1 MNRVLDSAAVER
13 FVTDGFVKIE
23 GAFDRETGKRCAGE
37 LWEQIGLRADDP
49 SSWTEPLIWVS
60 GMSSPPFTAVAGTDA
75 LVSAY
80 DALVGPGRWRP
91 RLGMGTFPLRFPSTE
106 PPQAAGWHVEA
117 SFAGDDG
124 GLRLSLRSRGRALL
138 MLFLFSD
145 VGVDDAPTLIRVGS
159 HLAVPPFLADAGPEG
174 RAWMDVC
181 ADVVLATEDHS
192 VVAATGRI
200 GDVFLCHPFLVHTAQ
215 AHRGRVPR
223 FMAQPPL
230 EPTGE
235 LELDGDRLTPVA
247 EAVRRGLASVL
258 KPQPGLNP
266 VECSSGR

>member
-1 MNRVLDSAAVER
+1 MNQVLDSAAVER
-13 FVTDGFVKIE
+13 FITDGFVKIPA
-23 GAFDRETGKRCAGE
+23 AFDREIGQRCAVE
-37 LWEQIGLRADDP
+37 LWDRIGPRAEDP
-49 SSWTEPLIWVS
+49 ASWTESLIWVP
-60 GMSSPPFTAVAGTDA
+60 GMSSPAFTEVANTDV

-106 PPQAAGWHVEA
+106 PPEAAGWHVEA
-117 SFAGDDG
+117 SFADDEG
-124 GLRLSLRSRGRALL
+124 VPRLSLHSRGRALL

-145 VGVDDAPTLIRVGS
+145 VGEDDAPTLIRVGS
-159 HLAVPPFLADAGPEG
+159 HLAVPSFLADAGPEG

-181 ADVVLATEDHS
+181 TDVVPATEDYR
-192 VVAATGRI
+192 VVSATGRI
-200 GDVFLCHPFLVHTAQ
+200 GDVFLCHPFLVHSAQ

-230 EPTGE
+230 EPVGE

-247 EAVRRGLASVL
+247 EAVRRGSTAVDH
-258 KPQPGLNP
+258 
-266 VECSSGR
+266 